1 MHTPRA
7 MASRQARNYIRC
19 IYTPARTRTSRVPL
33 AYELHTPRHANR
45 TQSDLTNQNPIIFL
59 HGFLGS
65 KRENRGVGKSLA
77 QDLSRQVFCLDLR
90 NHGDSGHHPKHDYM
104 EMAIDVEHF
113 IRTHGLNNATLIGH
127 SMGAKTALTL
137 ALQSPDLISKVV
149 AIDNCPIHLGLTE
162 EFPRYLRAMEE
173 VQDARVKS
181 HQEGDKILSKH
192 EESPSVRLWLLS
204 NFVRERDSPHLKLR
218 VPLDVLT
225 TAIGPL
231 GDFPHKG
238 KPVQFPKPALFL
250 RALQSHYIPES
261 SFPVI
266 SSFFPRSRIVNIDCG
281 HWIVQE
287 RPEEF
292 RQAVVQFLQ
301 EKDEVD

>member
-1 MHTPRA
+1 
-7 MASRQARNYIRC
+7 MAIKLAKNYIRH
-19 IYTPARTRTSRVPL
+19 IHNSTISRISRVPL
-33 AYELHTPRHANR
+33 AYELHHPKHNSRI
-45 TQSDLTNQNPIIFL
+45 QSDQPTSPPIIFL

-65 KRENRGVGKSLA
+65 KRENRGVSKLLA

-90 NHGDSGHHPKHDYM
+90 NHGDSDHHPQHDYM
-104 EMAIDVEHF
+104 EMAMDVESF
-113 IRTHGLNNATLIGH
+113 IRSHRLSNATLIGH

-137 ALQSPDLISKVV
+137 ALHSPDLISDVI
-149 AIDNCPIHLGLTE
+149 AIDNCPIHLDLTE

-173 VQDARVKS
+173 VQNARVKS
-181 HQEGDKILSKH
+181 HQEGDKILSKY
-192 EESPSVRLWLLS
+192 EQSPSVRLFLLS

-218 VPLDVLT
+218 VPLDILS

-231 GDFPHKG
+231 GDFPHKN
-238 KPVQFPKPALFL
+238 KSVQFPRPALFL

-266 SSFFPRSRIVNIDCG
+266 SSFFPRSRIVDIDCG

-287 RPEEF
+287 RPEVF
-292 RQAVVQFLQ
+292 RQAVVEFLQ
-301 EKDEVD
+301 HKI

>member
-1 MHTPRA
+1 
-7 MASRQARNYIRC
+7 MALKQARSYIRY
-19 IYTPARTRTSRVPL
+19 IHTPARSRTSRVPL
-33 AYELHTPRHANR
+33 AYELHTPKQTGRLQPGLSNR
-45 TQSDLTNQNPIIFL
+45 NPIIFL

-65 KRENRGVGKSLA
+65 KRENRGVGKVLA

-90 NHGDSGHHPKHDYM
+90 NHGDSGHHPKHDYT
-104 EMAIDVEHF
+104 EMAKDVEHF
-113 IRTHGLNNATLIGH
+113 IKTHELNNAMLIGH

-137 ALQSPDLISKVV
+137 ALQSPDLISKIV

-162 EFPRYLRAMEE
+162 EFPRYLKAMEE
-173 VQDARVKS
+173 VQDARVKT
-181 HQEGDKILSKH
+181 HQEGDNILGKY

-204 NFVRERDSPHLKLR
+204 NFVRERDSPYLKLR

-231 GDFPHKG
+231 GDFPLKG
-238 KPVQFPKPALFL
+238 KSVQFTRPSLFL

-266 SSFFPRSRIVNIDCG
+266 SSFFPLSHIVDIDCG

-292 RQAVVQFLQ
+292 RQAVVQFL
-301 EKDEVD
+301 KDNDEVD